1 MTKGVN
7 RGSWG
12 WAGLRTVRSSLMRG
26 MSLLAAMMYPVDF
39 STRKIGPPCG
49 MDAAAVS
56 AVWGGG
62 QRQQQQQEEEEA
74 EEDGIGLGNT

>member
-1 MTKGVN
+1 MEGVGG
-7 RGSWG
+7 R
-12 WAGLRTVRSSLMRG
+12 AGLRTVRSSLMRG

-62 QRQQQQQEEEEA
+62 QQQQQQQEEEAEA